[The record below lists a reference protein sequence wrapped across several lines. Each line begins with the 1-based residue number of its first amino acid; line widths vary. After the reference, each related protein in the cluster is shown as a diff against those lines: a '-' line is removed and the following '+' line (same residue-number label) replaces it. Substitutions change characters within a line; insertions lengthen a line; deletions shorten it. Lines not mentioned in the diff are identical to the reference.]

1 MEEVKSN
8 SVNNLGIAALI
19 TGIITF
25 VLAVIPCVGV
35 IAVIPGII
43 TIVLASVGMSQASR
57 SDSPRGVLI
66 ASLIIGVI
74 AVLISFSQIFIFAR
88 LAGRHDK
95 WPVDIQSI
103 VDDAKKGVLKD
114 MEDNNVS
121 IKIESNG
128 QKVEINTNAGKEDK
142 VKQLEDLESGKK
154 AQNDTLKKEIK
165 PVKK

>member
-8 SVNNLGIAALI
+8 SAQNLGIAALI

-35 IAVIPGII
+35 IAIIPGII

-57 SDSPRGVLI
+57 SSSPKGV
-66 ASLIIGVI
+66 VI
-74 AVLISFSQIFIFAR
+74 AGLVIGIIAVVISFSQIFIFAR
-88 LAGRHDK
+88 LAGNKDK
-95 WPVDIQSI
+95 WPTDIRSI
-103 VDDAKKGVLKD
+103 VDEAKKDVLKD

-128 QKVEINTNAGKEDK
+128 QKVEINTSPAAKEEK

-165 PVKK
+165 PVK